1 MSILEITVLEIGKVE
16 KQARPWASEDAG
28 AQSDGALLS
37 RVLEHPMEF
46 GRSVGGIFRCLQR

>member
-28 AQSDGALLS
+28 AQSDGAFLS
-37 RVLEHPMEF
+37 RGLEHPMEF
-46 GRSVGGIFRCLQR
+46 GRSVGGIFRCL